1 MHYVG
6 CGGSHG
12 FCPGL
17 PQANPKCVSRAY
29 TCVTVDTA
37 TMKAL
42 AERWKPIALLLC
54 LILMALVLT
63 TFNTRLAPQTSLV
76 ERVGLSVVMP
86 LQQAIAS
93 LAQRLSGFWNGYINL
108 VHVRQ
113 ENLHLQRQ
121 VEALQGQLTHY
132 QEAYVQQQRLRELLG
147 FRALTFPQAVVAE
160 VVGID
165 PSPWSEVVTINKG
178 SRDSLRKDIAVATHQ
193 GLVGRTIEMA
203 PHYATVLLVTDR
215 RSAVD
220 ALIQRTRTRGI
231 VVGNARRLCELRYV
245 DLHADVQVGDTVV
258 ASGFGEVY
266 PKGLL
271 IGTVAAVHQKLQGLF
286 HEVEVQ
292 PAVDLAQLE
301 EVLVLVP

>member
-1 MHYVG
+1 MHDESSRRALETHRPPPLFAPVG
-6 CGGSHG
+6 ARTDHIQNPSGAANLAVRTSGTLSGDAAPTSHCESRTTPQWLLEWLYQSRARTPGERAPAAPGGS
-12 FCPGL
+12 
-17 PQANPKCVSRAY
+17 AAR
-29 TCVTVDTA
+29 
-37 TMKAL
+37 
-42 AERWKPIALLLC
+42 
-54 LILMALVLT
+54 T
-63 TFNTRLAPQTSLV
+63 THQ
-76 ERVGLSVVMP
+76 
-86 LQQAIAS
+86 
-93 LAQRLSGFWNGYINL
+93 
-108 VHVRQ
+108 
-113 ENLHLQRQ
+113 
-121 VEALQGQLTHY
+121 Y

-147 FRALTFPQAVVAE
+147 FRALAFPQAVVAE

-203 PHYATVLLVTDR
+203 PHYATVLLLTDR

-220 ALIQRTRTRGI
+220 ALIQRTRARGI
-231 VVGNARRLCELRYV
+231 VVGKTRRLCELRYV
-245 DLHADVQVGDTVV
+245 DLHADIQVGDTVV
-258 ASGFGEVY
+258 ASGLGEVY

-271 IGTVAAVHQKLQGLF
+271 IGTVAAVHQKPQGLF